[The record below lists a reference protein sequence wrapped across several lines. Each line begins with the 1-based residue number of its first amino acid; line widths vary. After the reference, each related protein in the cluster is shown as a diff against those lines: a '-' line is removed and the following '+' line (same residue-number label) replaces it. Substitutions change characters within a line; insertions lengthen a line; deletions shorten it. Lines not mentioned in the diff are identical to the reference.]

1 MASSSPAMVV
11 GARAGSAA
19 KSVTAAAGS
28 RVSRP
33 EVAGLVLAS
42 GAGPR
47 SSRPK
52 PSSRR
57 MPLTP
62 VRPSGVPSWASRAL
76 IS

>member
-1 MASSSPAMVV
+1 MASSSPARAVC
-11 GARAGSAA
+11 ARGGRTA
-19 KSVTAAAGS
+19 KSMTSAAGS

-47 SSRPK
+47 TSRPD
-52 PSSRR
+52 PSSRK
-57 MPLTP
+57 MPLTAL
-62 VRPSGVPSWASRAL
+62 RPSGVPSCPSRAL

>member
-1 MASSSPAMVV
+1 MASSSPAMAVW
-11 GARAGSAA
+11 ARSGRAA
-19 KSVTAAAGS
+19 KSMAAAAGS

-47 SSRPK
+47 SRRPK
-52 PSSRR
+52 PSSRK
-57 MPLTP
+57 MSLTAL
-62 VRPSGVPSWASRAL
+62 RPSGVPSRVSRVL

>member
-11 GARAGSAA
+11 WVCAGRAA
-19 KSVTAAAGS
+19 KSVMAAAGS

-42 GAGPR
+42 AAGPR
-47 SSRPK
+47 SSRPD

-57 MPLTP
+57 TSLTA
-62 VRPSGVPSWASRAL
+62 VRPSGVPSWPSRVL

>member
-1 MASSSPAMVV
+1 MVV
-11 GARAGSAA
+11 WAWAGRAV
-19 KSVTAAAGS
+19 KSVMAAAGS

-57 MPLTP
+57 MSLTA
-62 VRPSGVPSWASRAL
+62 VRPSGVPSWIRRVL

>member
-1 MASSSPAMVV
+1 M
-11 GARAGSAA
+11 
-19 KSVTAAAGS
+19 AAAGS

-33 EVAGLVLAS
+33 EVAGLVLTSA
-42 GAGPR
+42 AGPR

-57 MPLTP
+57 MSLTA
-62 VRPSGVPSWASRAL
+62 VRPSGVPSLVSLVL

>member
-1 MASSSPAMVV
+1 M
-11 GARAGSAA
+11 
-19 KSVTAAAGS
+19 TEAAGS

-47 SSRPK
+47 TRRPN

-57 MPLTP
+57 TSLTAL
-62 VRPSGVPSWASRAL
+62 RPSGVPSRVTRML

>member
-1 MASSSPAMVV
+1 MASSSPAIAVWV
-11 GARAGSAA
+11 RAGRAA
-19 KSVTAAAGS
+19 KSMMPAAGS

-33 EVAGLVLAS
+33 EVAGLALAS

-47 SSRPK
+47 TSRPN

-57 MPLTP
+57 MSLTAL
-62 VRPSGVPSWASRAL
+62 RPSGVPSLVSRVL

>member
-11 GARAGSAA
+11 WVRAGSAA
-19 KSVTAAAGS
+19 KSVMPADGS

-33 EVAGLVLAS
+33 EVAGLVLAC

-52 PSSRR
+52 PSPRR
-57 MPLTP
+57 MSLTAL
-62 VRPSGVPSWASRAL
+62 RPSGAPSLVSRAL

>member
-1 MASSSPAMVV
+1 MVSSSPAMVV
-11 GARAGSAA
+11 WTRAGRAA
-19 KSVTAAAGS
+19 KSAGPAAGS

-33 EVAGLVLAS
+33 EVAGLVLAW

-57 MPLTP
+57 MSLTA
-62 VRPSGVPSWASRAL
+62 VRPSGVPSLVSLVL

>member
-1 MASSSPAMVV
+1 MAVWV
-11 GARAGSAA
+11 RAGSAA
-19 KSVTAAAGS
+19 KSMTPAAGS

-47 SSRPK
+47 SSRAN

-57 MPLTP
+57 MSLTA
-62 VRPSGVPSWASRAL
+62 VRPSGVPSPVSRVL

>member
-1 MASSSPAMVV
+1 MVV
-11 GARAGSAA
+11 WARGGRAA
-19 KSVTAAAGS
+19 KSVTAAGGS

-47 SSRPK
+47 SSRPN

-57 MPLTP
+57 MSLTAL
-62 VRPSGVPSWASRAL
+62 RPSGVPSRVSRVL

>member
-11 GARAGSAA
+11 WARAGRAA
-19 KSVTAAAGS
+19 KSVTAAAGIW
-28 RVSRP
+28 VSRP

-42 GAGPR
+42 GAGSR

-57 MPLTP
+57 MSLTA
-62 VRPSGVPSWASRAL
+62 VRPSGVPSRVSRVL

>member
-1 MASSSPAMVV
+1 MVV
-11 GARAGSAA
+11 GARAGRAA

-33 EVAGLVLAS
+33 EVAGLMLAS

-52 PSSRR
+52 PSSRK

-62 VRPSGVPSWASRAL
+62 VRPSGVPSRASRAL